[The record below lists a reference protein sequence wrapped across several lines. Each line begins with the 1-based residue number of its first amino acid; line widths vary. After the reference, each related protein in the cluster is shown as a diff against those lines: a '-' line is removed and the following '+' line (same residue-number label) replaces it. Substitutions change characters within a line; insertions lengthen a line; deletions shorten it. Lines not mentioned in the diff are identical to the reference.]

1 MPTNPTTAN
10 LQSLTF
16 DDFMYF
22 FLRLR
27 KSRVRAVVR
36 TVRARFPEESS
47 EQLARRLVASQ
58 APLSF
63 LGGSLLYLPS
73 LLPGLGRGLQLL
85 GFVMGASALTRM
97 HLYLILEVALA
108 YDLDI
113 DDQAR
118 VPEMMAVVAATGA
131 AVVVPTVVK
140 ALGFHPMVSMP
151 MAGLTATATT
161 RLIGDTA
168 IRFYQRSLAAGVATA
183 GIEGAAGM

>member
-1 MPTNPTTAN
+1 MPTNSTTAN

-27 KSRVRAVVR
+27 KSRIRAVVR
-36 TVRARFPEESS
+36 TVRDRFPGETRQ
-47 EQLARRLVASQ
+47 QLARRLVASQ
-58 APLSF
+58 APLAF
-63 LGGSLLYLPS
+63 LGGSLLH
-73 LLPGLGRGLQLL
+73 LPGVLPGVGRGLQLL

-97 HLYLILEVALA
+97 HLYLILEIALA

-131 AVVVPTVVK
+131 AVAVPTVVK
-140 ALGFHPMVSMP
+140 ALGFDPLVSIP
-151 MAGLTATATT
+151 LAGLTAATT
-161 RLIGDTA
+161 TQLIGDVA
-168 IRFYQRSLAAGVATA
+168 IRFYEKSLAAAAPGMATQT
-183 GIEGAAGM
+183 GI